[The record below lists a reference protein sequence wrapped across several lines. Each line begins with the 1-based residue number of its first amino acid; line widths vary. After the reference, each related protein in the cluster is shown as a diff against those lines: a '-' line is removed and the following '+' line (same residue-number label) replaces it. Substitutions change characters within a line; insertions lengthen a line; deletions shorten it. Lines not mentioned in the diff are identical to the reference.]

1 MAKYTP
7 KTKEGLEKLVQYESI
22 ALGDIDT
29 SAITDMSG
37 LFENS
42 TRKDFRGIEL

>member
-7 KTKEGLEKLVQYESI
+7 KTRLELEKLVKDESI

-29 SAITDMSG
+29 SAITDM
-37 LFENS
+37 LYIF
-42 TRKDFRGIEL
+42 KDAQGGILKA